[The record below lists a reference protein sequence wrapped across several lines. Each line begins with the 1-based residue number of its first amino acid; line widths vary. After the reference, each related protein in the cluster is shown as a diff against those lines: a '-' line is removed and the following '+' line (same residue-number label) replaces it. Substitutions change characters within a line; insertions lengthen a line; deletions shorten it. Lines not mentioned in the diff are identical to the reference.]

1 MRLGVPSWTV
11 ANVRVWAGAADA
23 VGAVV
28 RRLVEGRATRDN
40 ALAEAAFGA
49 VVLDNIVT
57 ECVGARLSL

>member
-11 ANVRVWAGAADA
+11 ANVRVWAGVDA